1 MNTIIDSSLTPG
13 PAANYR
19 DLRATAYEAI
29 ERLGREQWTDYNA
42 HDPGITLAEHL
53 ADALSEIGYRG
64 SFDIADLLT
73 GPGGGIDH
81 RQPFFTARR
90 IMTNAAVTNND
101 FRRLLID
108 HLKLSNAWAVCKKCA
123 CAPILYP
130 ECELESL
137 RFAPR
142 WRLLPDGQPDDHEDP
157 VQLKGFTDFYLQFA
171 PDDELGNL
179 NNERIEGQ
187 LFFPDEEG
195 VSRAHT
201 VEIRIPD
208 WRKSFPTQY
217 ADFGAEGSNL
227 EATTQFRS
235 LRRNRE
241 TPAVEENIDHDEL
254 SRGLRTIFYC
264 DLLLSFTLD
273 GNTITLDIPEVTIRL
288 WTSGSLADTVTGDAV
303 MQAINEGG
311 FADQYRR
318 KANIRSAALKASL
331 SLLHNNRRLGEDYC
345 RYGYIKAED
354 VAVCGD
360 IHLSPAADVELTLAI
375 FYRTVEQLLNPAVP
389 FRTLTEME
397 ESGRSTEYIFNGP
410 ALDHGFVLD
419 EDLAASQLRE
429 QVFVSD
435 LINELMDI
443 EGILRIENLRFTV
456 YDEDG
461 VPVMPAHEWCI
472 PVTAGHYPA
481 LYLAASQVMSYKD
494 GLPLLPGKSELR
506 DILLQ
511 LRADDRALALPVN
524 DLDYPIPTGTHRAAG
539 PYLPVQRTLPTTYGL
554 SVEGL
559 PDSAEAARRA
569 QADQLAAFL
578 FPLEQMTAATEAQ
591 LLRIGDLFSTDENV
605 EGTYQHPD
613 LVAAGAPLAHLD
625 HLLVDPLTTADTI
638 AGLTESEEE
647 FDDRRNRFMDHL
659 LARFG
664 ERIENYSLLIHDQ
677 QTRLA
682 YGEKKLIQDKI
693 RFLRFYPEISARRGV
708 GIDYRREENSC
719 GYRNRSGIGDRI
731 RRLLGMADI
740 RSLFSLDTQKTP
752 DGWSTSWT
760 LSHPTLNAV
769 ILRSAPALAPALHL
783 TAETAEAE
791 AWATV
796 EQSVELGMDLANYRN
811 EGGEDFIFHTL
822 AGPPASDENLAQL
835 TGGTT
840 PAVLQAFLA
849 EQLEKERLFVVEH
862 LLLRPKFPGDA
873 LMDVCLGNNCEH
885 HGLEDPYS
893 FRLTYLLPATAE
905 PFSTDIDLRRYAD
918 QLVRRETPVHLLPK
932 VCWIGDNLG
941 DFTAAWC
948 QWLAANASFDWA
960 TLNDELESAVLYWME
975 SGDAAGTPPAERAK
989 AQLLLG
995 YFGDRVR
1002 EKMAVFARDNNDP
1015 PANLA
1020 TDLMNEVWPNAP
1032 AAGDFEHFAYDLQQI
1047 ATNDSTLWAAWRS
1060 PDAAQ
1065 LAQLRSLLI
1074 RLYTPWLTVSFRL
1087 HQLLTLFA
1095 QMTNVYPI
1103 ATLHDCDDG
1112 DDDNPV
1118 RLNQTSL
1125 GTQQSS

>member
-1 MNTIIDSSLTPG
+1 MNTVIDPSLKPC
-13 PAANYR
+13 PAADYLG
-19 DLRATAYEAI
+19 LRAAAYQAI
-29 ERLGREQWTDYNA
+29 ERLGRDNWTDYNA
-42 HDPGITLAEHL
+42 HDPGITLAEHF
-53 ADALSEIGYRG
+53 ADALAEVGYRG

-81 RQPFFTARR
+81 RQPFFTARQ
-90 IMTNAAVTNND
+90 IMTNAAVSNDD

-108 HLKLSNAWAVCKKCA
+108 HLKLSNAWAVCKSCA

-130 ECELESL
+130 ECEIESL

-142 WRLLPDGQPDDHEDP
+142 WRLLPDGQPDEHEDP

-179 NNERIEGQ
+179 NNERIEAT
-187 LFFPDEEG
+187 LFILDDDGLSQGYPI
-195 VSRAHT
+195 
-201 VEIRIPD
+201 EILIPD

-217 ADFGAEGSNL
+217 ARFAAEGTDL
-227 EATTQFRS
+227 TAATTFRS

-241 TPAVEENIDHDEL
+241 TPAVEENINHDEL
-254 SRGLRTIFYC
+254 VRGIRDIFFC
-264 DLLLSFTLD
+264 DLLLSFSHTGETTSLE
-273 GNTITLDIPEVTIRL
+273 IPEVTIRIWPL
-288 WTSGSLADTVTGDAV
+288 GSVPETVTGDSL
-303 MQAINEGG
+303 MQAINTGDIAE
-311 FADQYRR
+311 QYRR
-318 KANIRSAALKASL
+318 KANIRFTALEASL
-331 SLLHNNRRLGEDYC
+331 NLLHENRRLGEDYC
-345 RYGYIKAED
+345 RYDYIKAED

-360 IHLSPAADVELTLAI
+360 IHLSPSADVELTLAT
-375 FYRTVEQLLNPAVP
+375 FYRTVERLLNPAVP

-397 ESGRSTEYIFNGP
+397 EAGKTTEEIFNGP

-429 QVFVSD
+429 QIFISD

-456 YDEDG
+456 YDEEG
-461 VPVMPAHEWCI
+461 RPVMPAHEWCL
-472 PVTAGHYPA
+472 PVSAGHYPT

-494 GLPLLPGKSELR
+494 GLPLLPRRSELR

-511 LRADDRALALPVN
+511 LRSDDRAMALPVEQ
-524 DLDYPIPTGTHRAAG
+524 LDYPVPTGTHRAAG

-554 SVEGL
+554 SAEGL
-559 PDSAEAARRA
+559 PDTADTERQA

-591 LLRIGDLFSTDENV
+591 LLHFGDLFSTDESV
-605 EGTYQHPD
+605 SGTYQHPD
-613 LVAAGAPLAHLD
+613 LVAAEAPLAHQQN
-625 HLLVDPLTTADTI
+625 LLVNPLTTADTI
-638 AGLTESEEE
+638 GGLTESEEE

-664 ERIENYSLLIHDQ
+664 ERMENYSLLIHNQ

-693 RFLRFYPEISARRGV
+693 RFLRFYPQISARRGV
-708 GIDYRREENSC
+708 GLHYRRDENSC

-740 RSLFSLDTQKTP
+740 RSLFELTTQKTP
-752 DGWSTSWT
+752 EGWTTSWA
-760 LSHPTLNAV
+760 LREPTLNAI
-769 ILRSAPALAPALHL
+769 ILRSAPAPAPYP

-791 AWATV
+791 AWASI
-796 EQSVELGMDLANYRN
+796 EQSVELGVKAANYRN
-811 EGGEDFIFHTL
+811 QAGEDFIFYTI
-822 AGPPASDENLAQL
+822 AGPPATDENLAQL
-835 TGGTT
+835 AGGTT
-840 PAVLQAFLA
+840 PAALQTFFT
-849 EQLEKERLFVVEH
+849 EELEKERLFVVEH

-873 LMDVCLGNNCEH
+873 LMDVCLGEDCQH

-932 VCWIGDNLG
+932 VCWIGENLSE
-941 DFTAAWC
+941 FTDVWC
-948 QWLAANASFDWA
+948 QWLEANAPFDWT
-960 TLNDELESAVLYWME
+960 TLNDELESAILYWME
-975 SGDAAGTPPAERAK
+975 ENDSPGTSPASRSDAK
-989 AQLLLG
+989 LLLG

-1002 EKMAVFARDNNDP
+1002 EKMAVFANNNIDP

-1020 TDLMNEVWPNAP
+1020 DKLIDQAWPLAP
-1032 AAGDFEHFAYDLQQI
+1032 APGSFEHFPFDLQQI
-1047 ATNDSTLWAAWRS
+1047 AANDPALWAAWRS
-1060 PDAAQ
+1060 PDAAR
-1065 LAQLRSLLI
+1065 LLTLRSILI

-1095 QMTNVYPI
+1095 QMTNVYPT